1 MDVDTDNA
9 FPRTK
14 FGRDHQVRDQFR
26 HGKVIDRKFDE
37 KRGPLVRVQYMD
49 KQGLV
54 SYWLPVKQFGSR
66 KTVHYYCPKIGD
78 DVNVNMLAN
87 GSEDGFVDG
96 SFFNEGNPPPEVDID
111 TRHFLAEDETVIE
124 YREVDSTFNLNNKQ
138 GPVLV
143 KAVYIEETADT
154 YIKLEAGSYIE
165 ETAGTYVEITAGTQ
179 VIITA
184 PEIILNG
191 HMIFNGLINHQGDIF
206 TTGAHIDANGHHCPT
221 CGTTR
226 EQELELVALREKTRI
241 LEARLDAI
249 DKWRHG

>member
-26 HGKVIDRKFDE
+26 HGKVIDRKFTK

-49 KQGLV
+49 KQQLISG
-54 SYWLPVKQFGSR
+54 WLPVKQFGSR
-66 KTVHYYCPKIGD
+66 GTCHVYTPKIGT

-96 SFFNEGNPPPEVDID
+96 SFYNEGNPPPEVDID

-124 YREVDSTFNLNNKQ
+124 YREIDSTFNLENKQ

-143 KAVYIEETADT
+143 KATHIDETADT
-154 YIKLEAGSYIE
+154 YIQIHAGSYIE
-165 ETAGTYVEITAGTQ
+165 EHAVTYVEIIAGTQ
-179 VIITA
+179 VTITA
-184 PEIILNG
+184 PQIILTG
-191 HMIFNGLINHQGDIF
+191 HMIFNGLITHTGDMTTSGIHTDSRGLHGAF
-206 TTGAHIDANGHHCPT
+206 TRQADEIENLKQ
-221 CGTTR
+221 R
-226 EQELELVALREKTRI
+226 VRI
-241 LEARLDAI
+241 LEERI
-249 DKWRHG
+249 NGIENPHH